1 MIISRTPYRISFFGG
16 GTDYPAWF
24 RQHGGAV
31 LATSIDKYCYLNCR
45 WLPPFF
51 QHRTR
56 VVYSRIESCRDNRQ
70 IQHPAV
76 REVVRYLGIEQGLE
90 IHCSGDLPARSGIGS
105 SSTFTVGLL
114 HALHALLGRK
124 VDKHRLAQE
133 AIYVEQE
140 LLRET
145 VGCQDQV
152 MAAYG
157 GLRHV
162 VFSPQGEIAAR
173 AVPLPPERLQA
184 LNDHLLLFF
193 TGINRTASQVA
204 QSYVCRME
212 DKHRQLQVLGEMVQQ
227 ALEIL
232 QGDGD
237 LDPFGHL
244 LHRAWLLKRSLS
256 AQVSNPQ
263 IDRLYQQA
271 REAGAFG
278 GKITGAGGGGVLLLF
293 APPERHERIRQ
304 QLADRVHVPF
314 RFENQGSHILLAQ
327 SDQHPE
333 QWTPAAEAATARAAA

>member
-16 GTDYPAWF
+16 GTDYPGWF

-31 LATSIDKYCYLNCR
+31 LATSIDKYCYLTCR

-51 QHRTR
+51 EHRTR
-56 VVYSRIESCRDNRQ
+56 VVYSRIENCRDNRD

-76 REVVRYLGIEQGLE
+76 REVVRYLGIERGLE

-114 HALHALLGRK
+114 HALYELQGQT
-124 VDKHRLAQE
+124 VDKQRLARE
-133 AIYVEQE
+133 AIFVEQE

-162 VFSPQGEIAAR
+162 VFSPGGEISARPVPVAA
-173 AVPLPPERLQA
+173 ERIQA

-193 TGINRTASQVA
+193 TGINRAASQVA
-204 QSYVCRME
+204 QSYVCRIQQRQ
-212 DKHRQLQVLGEMVQQ
+212 RQLAVMGEMVGQ

-244 LHRAWLLKRSLS
+244 MHKAWLLKRSLS
-256 AQVSNPQ
+256 SRVSSAQ
-263 IDRLYQQA
+263 IDHLYTRA
-271 REAGAFG
+271 RQAGAFG
-278 GKITGAGGGGVLLLF
+278 GKITGAGGGGFLLLF
-293 APPERHERIRQ
+293 APPERHEAIRQ
-304 QLADRVHVPF
+304 ALAECVYVPF
-314 RFENQGSHILLAQ
+314 RFESGGSRIILART
-327 SDQHPE
+327 DQDSPHWAPDAVS
-333 QWTPAAEAATARAAA
+333 PARAAA

>member
-16 GTDYPAWF
+16 GTDYPTWF
-24 RQHGGAV
+24 RRHGGAV

-51 QHRTR
+51 EHRTR
-56 VVYSRIESCRDNRQ
+56 VIYSRIESCQENGQ

-114 HALHALLGRK
+114 HALYALLGQH
-124 VDKHRLAQE
+124 VDKQRLARE
-133 AIYVEQE
+133 AIFVEQE
-140 LLRET
+140 LLHET

-162 VFSPQGEIAAR
+162 VFSPNGEIVAQ
-173 AVPLPPERLQA
+173 AVDVSAERIQA

-193 TGINRTASQVA
+193 TGINRAASEVA

-212 DKHRQLQVLGEMVQQ
+212 DKHRQLRIMGQMVQQ

-232 QGDGD
+232 RGDGD

-244 LHRAWLLKRSLS
+244 MHEAWLLKRSLS
-256 AQVSNPQ
+256 TRVSNPE
-263 IDRLYQQA
+263 IDRLYQRA
-271 REAGAFG
+271 RDAGAFG
-278 GKITGAGGGGVLLLF
+278 GKITGAGGGGFLLLF
-293 APPERHERIRQ
+293 APPERHEQIRQ
-304 QLADRVHVPF
+304 ELADRVYVPF
-314 RFENQGSHILLAQ
+314 RFEKSGSHLLLAQ
-327 SDQHPE
+327 TDQHPR
-333 QWTPAAEAATARAAA
+333 QWSSVAETATSRAAA